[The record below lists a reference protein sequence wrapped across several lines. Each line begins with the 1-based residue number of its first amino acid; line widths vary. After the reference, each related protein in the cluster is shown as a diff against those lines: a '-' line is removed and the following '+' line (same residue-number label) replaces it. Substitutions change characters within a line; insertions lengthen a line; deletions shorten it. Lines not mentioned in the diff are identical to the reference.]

1 MKYSVWKD
9 SFWKTASVIVSFLLV
24 CMCVCV
30 LTVEKYFFFYVGTRS
45 NYLLIVTKLSSFVEV
60 DEALALE
67 GNLNVA

>member
-1 MKYSVWKD
+1 M
-9 SFWKTASVIVSFLLV
+9 

-45 NYLLIVTKLSSFVEV
+45 NYLLIVTKLSCFVEV